1 MPRRPPLNARPAP
14 SADGDTRTGRVI
26 RHHGRSALVEDP
38 AGERRECTARKRIR
52 DLACGDRVEW
62 SPAGEAQGVIEQVLP
77 RDSVLTR
84 PDHRGRPRALAANV
98 DQLLIVIAPEPEPT
112 AALIDRYLIAAE
124 LMPARPALILNKTD
138 RLSAA
143 NRADIDALLAEFT
156 ALGIPAAGVN
166 TREPGALQP
175 LTELLATHTS
185 ILVGQSGVGKS
196 SLINALLPEHDI
208 RVGELSEASG
218 QGRHTTSDTTLYH
231 LPGGGELIDSPGVR
245 DFHLWHID
253 KAELARGF
261 REFRDYTGQCRFH
274 NCRHLNEP
282 GCAVQAAANAGA
294 ISARRLE
301 SYRQLYAQ
309 LEAAEGRLGDY

>member
-1 MPRRPPLNARPAP
+1 MPRRPPLNARPAA
-14 SADGDTRTGRVI
+14 SADGDARPGRVI
-26 RHHGRSALVEDP
+26 RHHGRSALVEGPD
-38 AGERRECTARKRIR
+38 GRRRECTARKRIR

-62 SPAGEAQGVIEQVLP
+62 STAGDAQGVIERVQP

-124 LMPARPALILNKTD
+124 LMPARPALVLNKTD
-138 RLSAA
+138 RLTAA
-143 NRADIDALLAEFT
+143 NRTDTDALLAEFA
-156 ALGIPAAGVN
+156 ALDIPVARLN
-166 TREPGALQP
+166 TRDPDAIQP

-196 SLINALLPEHDI
+196 SLVNALLPEHAL
-208 RVGELSEASG
+208 RVGELSAASG

-253 KAELARGF
+253 KTELARGF
-261 REFRDYTGQCRFH
+261 REFRDCAGQCRFH

-282 GCAVQAAANAGA
+282 GCAVQAAVDTGA

-301 SYRQLYAQ
+301 SYRKLYAQ
-309 LEAAEGRLGDY
+309 LEAAGERLGDY

>member
-1 MPRRPPLNARPAP
+1 MPRRAPLKSRAES
-14 SADGDTRTGRVI
+14 SAAGDRHPGLVI
-26 RHHGRSALVEDP
+26 RHHGRGALVEAP
-38 AGERRECTARKRIR
+38 AGNRLECTARKRIR

-62 SPAGEAQGVIEQVLP
+62 SPAGDGQGVIERVLP
-77 RDSVLTR
+77 RRSVLSR
-84 PDHRGRPRALAANV
+84 PDHRGRPRALAANI
-98 DQLLIVIAPEPEPT
+98 DQLLIVLAPEPEPT

-124 LMPARPALILNKTD
+124 LMPARAALVLNKSDLLTPEKRGD
-138 RLSAA
+138 IERILDEFSAL
-143 NRADIDALLAEFT
+143 DI
-156 ALGIPAAGVN
+156 PVVRVN
-166 TREPGALQP
+166 TREAGALAP
-175 LTELLATHTS
+175 LTGLLSTHTS

-196 SLINALLPEHDI
+196 SLVNALLPEHEL

-231 LPGGGELIDSPGVR
+231 LPGGGDLIDSPGVR
-245 DFHLWHID
+245 DFHLWHLD
-253 KAELARGF
+253 KTELAQGF
-261 REFRDYTGQCRFH
+261 REFADHAQHCRFH

-282 GCAVQAAANAGA
+282 GCAVQAAVETGK

>member
-1 MPRRPPLNARPAP
+1 MPRRSPLKPR
-14 SADGDTRTGRVI
+14 SASSAVADGRVI
-26 RHHGRSALVEDP
+26 RHHGRNALVET
-38 AGERRECTARKRIR
+38 ANGERLECTARKRVR

-62 SPAGEAQGVIEQVLP
+62 STAGEDQGVIERVLP
-77 RDSVLTR
+77 RTSVLSR
-84 PDHRGRPRALAANV
+84 PDHRGRPRALAANI

-112 AALIDRYLIAAE
+112 AALVDRYLIAAE
-124 LMPARPALILNKTD
+124 LMPAQPVLVLNKTD
-138 RLSAA
+138 RLTPSS
-143 NRADIDALLAEFT
+143 RADIDPLLAEFA
-156 ALGIPAAGVN
+156 ALDIPVARVN

-175 LTELLATHTS
+175 LIDLLATHTS

-196 SLINALLPEHDI
+196 SLVNALLPEHDV

-231 LPGGGELIDSPGVR
+231 LPGGGKLIDSPGVR

-253 KAELARGF
+253 KAQLARGF
-261 REFRDYTGQCRFH
+261 REFHDPAGHCRFH

-282 GCAVQAAANAGA
+282 GCAVQAAVDVGE

-301 SYRQLYAQ
+301 SYRKLYAQ
-309 LEAAEGRLGDY
+309 LEAAEERLGDY

>member
-1 MPRRPPLNARPAP
+1 MTRRSPLKPRSVS
-14 SADGDTRTGRVI
+14 SAQADGRVI
-26 RHHGRSALVEDP
+26 RHHGRNALVET
-38 AGERRECTARKRIR
+38 ASGERLECTARKRVH

-62 SPAGEAQGVIEQVLP
+62 SPAGENQGVIERVLP
-77 RDSVLTR
+77 RASVLTR

-124 LMPARPALILNKTD
+124 LMPARPVLVLNKTD
-138 RLSAA
+138 RLT
-143 NRADIDALLAEFT
+143 ADTRTHIDALLAEFA
-156 ALGIPAAGVN
+156 ALGMPVVRVN

-175 LTELLATHTS
+175 LIELLATHTS

-196 SLINALLPEHDI
+196 SLVNALLPEHDI

-253 KAELARGF
+253 KAELAQGF
-261 REFRDYTGQCRFH
+261 CEFRDYAGRCRFH

-282 GCAVQAAANAGA
+282 GCAVQAAVDAGE

-301 SYRQLYAQ
+301 SYRKLYAQ
-309 LEAAEGRLGDY
+309 LEAAEERLGEY

>member
-1 MPRRPPLNARPAP
+1 MARRAPLKSRSTP
-14 SADGDTRTGRVI
+14 SAGTDTRPGRVI
-26 RHHGRSALVEDP
+26 RHHGRSALVEAPD
-38 AGERRECTARKRIR
+38 GERVECTARKRVR

-62 SPAGEAQGVIEQVLP
+62 QPSGEDQGVVERLLP
-77 RDSVLTR
+77 RTSVLTR
-84 PDHRGRPRALAANV
+84 PDHRGRPRALAANR

-124 LMPARPALILNKTD
+124 LMPARPALVLNKTD
-138 RLSAA
+138 RLSADT
-143 NRADIDALLAEFT
+143 RPDIAALLTEFA
-156 ALGIPAAGVN
+156 ALDIPVVRVN

-175 LTELLATHTS
+175 LIELLATHTS

-196 SLINALLPEHDI
+196 SLVNALLPEHDI
-208 RVGELSEASG
+208 RVGELSAASG

-245 DFHLWHID
+245 DFHLWHLD
-253 KAELARGF
+253 KTELARGF
-261 REFRDYTGQCRFH
+261 REFRDHAGQCRFH

-282 GCAVQAAANAGA
+282 GCALQAAVDAGA

-301 SYRQLYAQ
+301 SYRKLYAQ
-309 LEAAEGRLGDY
+309 LEAAEARLGDY

>member
-1 MPRRPPLNARPAP
+1 MPRRAPLNSRAVT
-14 SADGDTRTGRVI
+14 SAEAAVQSGRVI
-26 RHHGRSALVEDP
+26 RHHGRNALVET
-38 AGERRECTARKRIR
+38 ANGARFECSARKRVR

-62 SPAGEAQGVIEQVLP
+62 SPAGEDQGVIERVLP
-77 RDSVLTR
+77 RASVLSR

-124 LMPARPALILNKTD
+124 LMPARPGLVLNKTD
-138 RLSAA
+138 RLTADT
-143 NRADIDALLAEFT
+143 RADIDALLAEFA
-156 ALGIPAAGVN
+156 ALDMPVVRVN
-166 TREPGALQP
+166 TREPDALQP
-175 LTELLATHTS
+175 LIELLATHTS

-196 SLINALLPEHDI
+196 SLVNALLPEHDI
-208 RVGELSEASG
+208 RVGELSAASG
-218 QGRHTTSDTTLYH
+218 QGRHTTSGTTLYR

-261 REFRDYTGQCRFH
+261 REFHDHAGHCRFH

-282 GCAVQAAANAGA
+282 GCAVQAAVDAGG

-301 SYRQLYAQ
+301 SYRKLYAQ
-309 LEAAEGRLGDY
+309 LEAAEERLGDY